1 MFSSGFKLLRA
12 VESSRCRGN
21 MFLQLWLFNSDRA
34 RDNCLR
40 DSRLYWNDR
49 LPLEDDVVYRW
60 HRVLSSQS

>member
-21 MFLQLWLFNSDRA
+21 LLLQLWLFNSDRA

-49 LPLEDDVVYRW
+49 LLLEDDVV
-60 HRVLSSQS
+60 